1 MHSRYGFLHT
11 TDVYIH
17 STFSPSRHSYSRDS
31 SSTPWSHL
39 HCLATTCIMRA
50 TTKDFSV
57 LLFGWKSSHSSHTT
71 TVFTTSTTL
80 KTQQLSDMNPF
91 GNLFGS
97 GFRSDRS
104 SSRRYTHGGHDNYGR
119 SSSSRL
125 NEPFNMPY
133 GDYRTTSRREE
144 SDNSTL
150 RRAASQ
156 REPYDNRYNYRD
168 VSPIRASERPRAF
181 THKHAYDDHRSV
193 SPLGTSRFE
202 QPSMATRQFSASNMG
217 GTLSDLAHLVRRT
230 LATPRGRP
238 RLDSTVATMAIAA
251 QRPPVEGSFAA
262 AQPTVGMLLAVGDT
276 MKGTVRHLVASTVPT
291 LVRTFD
297 MVDSTGISF
306 ELF

>member
-181 THKHAYDDHRSV
+181 THEHAYDDHRSV

-217 GTLSDLAHLVRRT
+217 GTLSDRSPSC
-230 LATPRGRP
+230 ATNSRDTSRSTSF
-238 RLDSTVATMAIAA
+238 RLDRGYDGYSCPETSSGGFFRSSAAHGGDASRRRGYDERYGSTLGREH
-251 QRPPVEGSFAA
+251 RPDVGSNF
-262 AQPTVGMLLAVGDT
+262 
-276 MKGTVRHLVASTVPT
+276 RHGG
-291 LVRTFD
+291 FNWD
-297 MVDSTGISF
+297 
-306 ELF
+306 LF

>member
-1 MHSRYGFLHT
+1 MHSRYGFLRI

-17 STFSPSRHSYSRDS
+17 NTFSPSRHSYSRDS
-31 SSTPWSHL
+31 SSTPWSHS
-39 HCLATTCIMRA
+39 HCLATTYNMRA
-50 TTKDFSV
+50 TIKNFSV
-57 LLFGWKSSHSSHTT
+57 LLLGWKSSHSSHTT
-71 TVFTTSTTL
+71 TVFTTSKTL
-80 KTQQLSDMNPF
+80 KTQQPSKMTRF

-104 SSRRYTHGGHDNYGR
+104 SSRRNTHGGYDNYGR

-125 NEPFNMPY
+125 NEPFSMPY

-150 RRAASQ
+150 HRAASQ

-168 VSPIRASERPRAF
+168 VSPIRTSERPRAF

-217 GTLSDLAHLVRRT
+217 GTLSDRT
-230 LATPRGRP
+230 PSYATNSRDTPRSTSFRIDRGYDGYSRPETSGGGFFGSSAGHGGDASRRMGNDERYGSTLGREH
-238 RLDSTVATMAIAA
+238 
-251 QRPPVEGSFAA
+251 RPNVGSNF
-262 AQPTVGMLLAVGDT
+262 
-276 MKGTVRHLVASTVPT
+276 RHGG
-291 LVRTFD
+291 FGWD
-297 MVDSTGISF
+297 
-306 ELF
+306 LF

>member
-1 MHSRYGFLHT
+1 
-11 TDVYIH
+11 
-17 STFSPSRHSYSRDS
+17 
-31 SSTPWSHL
+31 
-39 HCLATTCIMRA
+39 MRA

-57 LLFGWKSSHSSHTT
+57 LLLGWKLSHSSHTT

-80 KTQQLSDMNPF
+80 ETQQLGNMTPF

-104 SSRRYTHGGHDNYGR
+104 SSRRYTHGGYDNYGR

-150 RRAASQ
+150 HRAASQ
-156 REPYDNRYNYRD
+156 RELYDNRYNYRD

-217 GTLSDLAHLVRRT
+217 GTLSDRTPSYATNSRDTSRSTSFRIERGYDDYSRPETSGGGFFCSSAARSRDASRRMGNDERYGST
-230 LATPRGRP
+230 LGREH
-238 RLDSTVATMAIAA
+238 
-251 QRPPVEGSFAA
+251 RPNVGSNF
-262 AQPTVGMLLAVGDT
+262 
-276 MKGTVRHLVASTVPT
+276 RHGGFSW
-291 LVRTFD
+291 D
-297 MVDSTGISF
+297 
-306 ELF
+306 LF

>member
-1 MHSRYGFLHT
+1 MT
-11 TDVYIH
+11 
-17 STFSPSRHSYSRDS
+17 
-31 SSTPWSHL
+31 
-39 HCLATTCIMRA
+39 
-50 TTKDFSV
+50 
-57 LLFGWKSSHSSHTT
+57 
-71 TVFTTSTTL
+71 
-80 KTQQLSDMNPF
+80 PF

-104 SSRRYTHGGHDNYGR
+104 SSRRYTHGGYDNYGR

-150 RRAASQ
+150 HRAASQ

-217 GTLSDLAHLVRRT
+217 GTLSDRTPSYAANSRDTSRSTSFQIDCGYDDYSRPETSGGGFFCSSAARSGDASRRMGNDEGYGST
-230 LATPRGRP
+230 LGREH
-238 RLDSTVATMAIAA
+238 RSNL
-251 QRPPVEGSFAA
+251 GSNF
-262 AQPTVGMLLAVGDT
+262 
-276 MKGTVRHLVASTVPT
+276 RHGG
-291 LVRTFD
+291 FNWD
-297 MVDSTGISF
+297 
-306 ELF
+306 LF

>member
-104 SSRRYTHGGHDNYGR
+104 SSRRYTHGGYDNYGR

-150 RRAASQ
+150 HRAASQ

-217 GTLSDLAHLVRRT
+217 GTLSDRTPSYATNSRDTSRSTSFRIERGYDDYSRPETSGGGFFRSSAARSGDASRRMGNDERYGST
-230 LATPRGRP
+230 LGREH
-238 RLDSTVATMAIAA
+238 
-251 QRPPVEGSFAA
+251 RPNVGSNF
-262 AQPTVGMLLAVGDT
+262 
-276 MKGTVRHLVASTVPT
+276 RHGG
-291 LVRTFD
+291 FGWD
-297 MVDSTGISF
+297 
-306 ELF
+306 LF